1 MRSVCLIN
9 NFNYGH
15 FLREC
20 LAGALAQ
27 TSAFDAIVVV
37 DDGSTDDSRGI
48 LEELRAR
55 HRQLEVVL
63 KPNGGQLSSFHAAL
77 PFVLDDDL
85 VVLCDA
91 DDLLP
96 RDYLQH
102 LLPRFAARGTDLSYC
117 ETREFS
123 SSDDSRLAT
132 AFDSDQPD
140 VALACTSA
148 LARRCKWW
156 FCRPTSCI
164 ALTGRLYREILPYP
178 FEQDWRISAD
188 KVIGFGAS
196 LLGARKLYVPSLKI
210 GYRVHGTN
218 LNYRRIRSAQDKV
231 RRRHQVERLL
241 GWYCARQHISTEASE
256 RDALDEYRL
265 LSGDFKARFKL
276 RASKGLLRGHRLL
289 LFHLKN
295 LIRLRG

>member
-20 LAGALAQ
+20 LSGALAQ

-37 DDGSTDDSRGI
+37 DDGSTDDSRSI

-55 HRQLEVVL
+55 HDQLEVVL

-77 PFVLDDDL
+77 PYVQDDDV

-91 DDLLP
+91 DDVLP
-96 RDYLQH
+96 HDYLEH
-102 LLPRFAARGTDLSYC
+102 LLPRYAARATDLSYC

-123 SSDDSRLAT
+123 SSGDLRLVT
-132 AFDSDQPD
+132 VHDVDQED

-164 ALTGRLYREILPYP
+164 ALTGRLYREIFPYP
-178 FEQDWRISAD
+178 FEADWRISAD
-188 KVIGFGAS
+188 KVVGFGAS
-196 LLGARKLYVPSLKI
+196 LLGARKLYIPSMRI
-210 GYRVHGTN
+210 GYRVHGAN
-218 LNYRRIRSAQDKV
+218 LNYGRTQSAQDQV
-231 RRRHQVERLL
+231 RQRHRLERLF

-256 RDALDEYRL
+256 RDALAEYRL
-265 LSGDFKARFKL
+265 LPAAFKTRFKL
-276 RASKGLLRGHRLL
+276 RASKGLLQGHRLL
-289 LFHLKN
+289 LFHLRN
-295 LIRLRG
+295 LIGLRG